1 MGDNLERILREND
14 LRLRRAARDDATL
27 RSMMDGWDLLAAG
40 IQPETPSPTGVDEFP
55 FRDARGIYR
64 SRKGKSRRRTS
75 RKGKSRRRTS
85 RRRTSKKGK
94 SRRRTSRRKSS
105 K

>member
-14 LRLRRAARDDATL
+14 LRLRRAARDDVTL
-27 RSMMDGWDLLAAG
+27 QSMIDGWNLLAAG

-64 SRKGKSRRRTS
+64 YRKGKSRRKTS
-75 RKGKSRRRTS
+75 RKGKS

-94 SRRRTSRRKSS
+94 SRRRKSRRKSS

>member
-14 LRLRRAARDDATL
+14 LRLRREARNDPSL
-27 RSMMDGWDLLAAG
+27 RGMMDGWDLLEAG

-64 SRKGKSRRRTS
+64 RRKSRRRKSRRRTS
-75 RKGKSRRRTS
+75 RKGKSRRRIS
-85 RRRTSKKGK
+85 RKGK
-94 SRRRTSRRKSS
+94 SRRKSS